1 MPTPAEL
8 TTERLLLRPWR
19 ASDRE
24 PFAALNADPE
34 VMRYF
39 PAPLT
44 RAESDAMVDAIIE
57 NFAMRGWGLWA
68 VEVIDCAPFVG
79 FVGLNVPGFETV
91 FTPCVEIGWRLAR
104 EHWGK
109 GYASEAARAALQH
122 GFEDVGLDEILSWT
136 ATTNLQSQAVMARIG
151 MTHDPAD
158 DFDHPR
164 LAEGHPL
171 RRHVLYRMGRP

>member
-1 MPTPAEL
+1 
-8 TTERLLLRPWR
+8 
-19 ASDRE
+19 
-24 PFAALNADPE
+24 
-34 VMRYF
+34 
-39 PAPLT
+39 
-44 RAESDAMVDAIIE
+44 MVDAIIE

-68 VEVIDCAPFVG
+68 VEVIDGAPFVG

-136 ATTNLQSQAVMARIG
+136 ATTNLPSQAVMARDRHDARSPP
-151 MTHDPAD
+151 MTSIIPVSNRDTRSVRTCCTAT
-158 DFDHPR
+158 R
-164 LAEGHPL
+164 ANRGL
-171 RRHVLYRMGRP
+171 RRRPDWGDTVVSMSSAARLLVIVT